1 MSDADEMTH
10 DEMTHDEW
18 IHDKMIHDYAAVK
31 MVAAADSDQVAADGE
46 ADSDRHDDEMTTI
59 CIDDGDDAAVLF
71 DSSNS
76 I

>member
-10 DEMTHDEW
+10 D
-18 IHDKMIHDYAAVK
+18 YAAAEMVADV
-31 MVAAADSDQVAADGE
+31 MVAAVDSDQGDVDGE
-46 ADSDRHDDEMTTI
+46 ADSDRHD
-59 CIDDGDDAAVLF
+59 GDVAAVLF

>member
-1 MSDADEMTH
+1 MSDA

-18 IHDKMIHDYAAVK
+18 IHDKMIHDYAAMK
-31 MVAAADSDQVAADGE
+31 MVAAADSDRYDG
-46 ADSDRHDDEMTTI
+46 DGEMTTI
-59 CIDDGDDAAVLF
+59 CSDGDVAAVLF

>member
-10 DEMTHDEW
+10 DEMTHD
-18 IHDKMIHDYAAVK
+18 YAAAEMVVDV
-31 MVAAADSDQVAADGE
+31 MVAAADSDQVDVDGE
-46 ADSDRHDDEMTTI
+46 SDSDHHDGGEMTTI
-59 CIDDGDDAAVLF
+59 CSDGDDAVVLF